1 MLKLCALIRGGFLKG
16 HRAEVL
22 GIAAGIGGLA
32 DALAQ
37 WAVGDVSIVSLI
49 RALSQ
54 NWALIAGGFGLAA
67 LAAKIDRTKAGVKTS
82 ETVSDIATARSAT
95 DHFVS
100 PSDTS

>member
-1 MLKLCALIRGGFLKG
+1 MFKLWALIRGGFLKG

-54 NWALIAGGFGLAA
+54 NWALIAGGFGLAT
-67 LAAKIDRTKAGVKTS
+67 LAAKIDRTKAAPSKTS
-82 ETVSDIATARSAT
+82 ETVSDIADRALR
-95 DHFVS
+95 
-100 PSDTS
+100 P